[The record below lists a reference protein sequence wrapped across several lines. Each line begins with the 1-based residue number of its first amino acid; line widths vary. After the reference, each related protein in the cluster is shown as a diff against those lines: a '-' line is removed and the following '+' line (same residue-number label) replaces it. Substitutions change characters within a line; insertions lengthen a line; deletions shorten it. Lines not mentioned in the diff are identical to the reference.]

1 MYSLFVI
8 GLLLIVMVQS
18 QINDPFEQ
26 SHRGQQPIPMQ
37 QRALTTSI
45 QNVNNSDVSVQMRGV
60 GERDIS
66 LAINVNNAQV
76 VAQPGYCVAKDCW
89 NCLRLETMIGAAGLC
104 KSSCPACAYCIMTE
118 SCTEGLELGAVMCGI
133 DCGFGAVALS
143 SFYMVKAK
151 CPTGYVWLKEH
162 CPNPF
167 YEKKD

>member
-37 QRALTTSI
+37 QRALTK
-45 QNVNNSDVSVQMRGV
+45 
-60 GERDIS
+60 RDIS